1 MEGFSSYYA
10 AVSKVI
16 EMYNTNPSKA
26 DEIMSEQFSLYF
38 HKKPFHGVC
47 QFIFLTLLRN
57 KFLIECS
64 IGKIAKKKPRKKV
77 ESLIEAAFAEII
89 ISEDEKI
96 PKVIHGWVEFAKTY
110 LSKPEANFVNAVL
123 RKAKFALNETI
134 KTGSL
139 SQIYSFPQWLIDRWT
154 DQFGSET
161 TLQILKLSNKPSE
174 VFFRKAEG
182 FSDSTFSKYSQFF
195 TPSKFDNFYILK
207 SGNWDRVKE
216 LLSGP
221 DFYIQDPS
229 TTFAI
234 DVLNPKPGKIYLDLC
249 ASPGGKSR
257 YIADKI
263 RSVAKK
269 ENSLDNLK
277 NDKETLLVS
286 VDMQKRLRLLKQNIS
301 KIDFLPARVLACDL
315 LNENLSQKLSEQ
327 NLPTKFDAVFIDAP
341 CSNTGVLRRRPD
353 ARYRITPDDIKNCS
367 KKQLFLLREYCKY
380 VKDGGMLVYSTCS
393 IDKEENQQVAQDFLE
408 ENHTFEPIF
417 SKTFLPEDE
426 NDGCGVFVFVKK

>member
-154 DQFGSET
+154 DQFGGET

-207 SGNWDRVKE
+207 SGNWNKVKE
-216 LLSGP
+216 LLSEP

-234 DVLNPKPGKIYLDLC
+234 DVLNPKPGKTYLDLC

-269 ENSLDNLK
+269 ENS
-277 NDKETLLVS
+277 S
-286 VDMQKRLRLLKQNIS
+286 
-301 KIDFLPARVLACDL
+301 VLAADAMHYSIDL
-315 LNENLSQKLSEQ
+315 YTNIGILLAKGENS
-327 NLPTKFDAVFIDAP
+327 DAP

-380 VKDGGMLVYSTCS
+380 VKNGGMLVYSTCS
-393 IDKEENQQVAQDFLE
+393 IDNEENQQVAQDFLE

>member
-1 MEGFSSYYA
+1 MDA
-10 AVSKVI
+10 A
-16 EMYNTNPSKA
+16 MDAY
-26 DEIMSEQFSLYF
+26 DF
-38 HKKPFHGVC
+38 
-47 QFIFLTLLRN
+47 
-57 KFLIECS
+57 
-64 IGKIAKKKPRKKV
+64 
-77 ESLIEAAFAEII
+77 
-89 ISEDEKI
+89 
-96 PKVIHGWVEFAKTY
+96 
-110 LSKPEANFVNAVL
+110 
-123 RKAKFALNETI
+123 
-134 KTGSL
+134 
-139 SQIYSFPQWLIDRWT
+139 
-154 DQFGSET
+154 
-161 TLQILKLSNKPSE
+161 
-174 VFFRKAEG
+174 
-182 FSDSTFSKYSQFF
+182 
-195 TPSKFDNFYILK
+195 
-207 SGNWDRVKE
+207 RVKE
-216 LLSGP
+216 LLNEP
-221 DFYIQDPS
+221 YFYIQDPS

-234 DVLNPKPGKIYLDLC
+234 DVLNPKPGKTYLDLC

-269 ENSLDNLK
+269 ENSLDILK

-286 VDMQKRLRLLKQNIS
+286 VDVEKRLRLLKQNIS

-393 IDKEENQQVAQDFLE
+393 IDKEENQQVGQDFLE